1 MVVRS
6 PRGHAVPSMLIP
18 KLALPNSSSSTKVCV
33 VVLTWNEEA
42 NIEACL
48 NSLARQ
54 SCLDF
59 EVVVVDAASKD
70 ATAAIV
76 TRMAATFPVPLRLH
90 VAATRLRVGPA
101 RNLGV
106 KLAHSELIAFLSAD
120 AEAEPSWIQQ
130 SLNTSARCDL
140 TFGRQVHAPTH
151 VGVGAAV
158 RGLRYHFPETA
169 IDDPKRYASN
179 VNALVRRDVL
189 QRFPFGASV
198 GESAVD
204 DLLLAQRASA
214 AGYRIEYNP
223 DMVVRHRDVDSARAE
238 FVKNLREG
246 IGWGQHANELGLH
259 RTILAWAALLLLGLV
274 AFALAPGILTASL
287 LAAALWAPALRRAVR
302 RQTVLAWPDRF
313 VGFVV
318 SPLFDL
324 AFLAAYVRGLFSR
337 RRRLKT
343 PKRTKETLSQETP
356 T

>member
-1 MVVRS
+1 MRPARGRS
-6 PRGHAVPSMLIP
+6 ILSMLIP
-18 KLALPNSSSSTKVCV
+18 KLALQNSSSPAKVSV

-48 NSLARQ
+48 SSLARQ
-54 SCLDF
+54 TCLDF
-59 EVVVVDAASKD
+59 EVVVVDAASTD

-76 TRMAATFPVPLRLH
+76 GRLAKSFPVPIRLH
-90 VAATRLRVGPA
+90 VAPTRLRVGPA

-106 KLAHSELIAFLSAD
+106 KLARSDLVAFLSAD
-120 AEAEPSWIQQ
+120 AEAEPAWIEQ
-130 SLNTSARCDL
+130 SLTTSTRSDL

-151 VGVGAAV
+151 VTVGAAV
-158 RGLRYHFPETA
+158 RGLRYHFPEAGT
-169 IDDPKRYASN
+169 DDPKRYASN

-189 QRFPFGASV
+189 ERFPFGATV

-204 DLLLAQRASA
+204 DLLLAQRAST

-223 DMVVRHRDVDSARAE
+223 DMVVRHRDVGSARAE

-246 IGWGQHANELGLH
+246 IGWGEHASELGVH
-259 RTILAWAALLLLGLV
+259 RTILAWGALLLLGAV
-274 AFALAPGILTASL
+274 AAALAPGILTAVL
-287 LAAALWAPALRRAVR
+287 LAAAVWLPALRRVMR
-302 RQTVLAWPDRF
+302 RQTALAWPDRF

-324 AFLAAYVRGLFSR
+324 AFLVAYLRGLLSR
-337 RRRLKT
+337 RLGRT
-343 PKRTKETLSQETP
+343 PKRSKETVSNEMP